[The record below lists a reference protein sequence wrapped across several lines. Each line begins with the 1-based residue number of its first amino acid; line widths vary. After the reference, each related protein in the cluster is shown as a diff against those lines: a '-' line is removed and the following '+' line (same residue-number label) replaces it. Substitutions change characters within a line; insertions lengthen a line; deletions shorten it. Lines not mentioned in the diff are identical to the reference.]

1 MRRSI
6 GIQVLFVTV
15 AFLSVSLVPFFI
27 MRAYAQ
33 IEAPPAQPGPQ
44 PAPQEPSPAPG
55 QPVPPPAP
63 SPEAPQ
69 PPAAPPAP
77 QAPPSVQPPAP
88 RPQAVQPQP
97 RTAPP
102 GQARHSLVNGKKEEV
117 TFFFDDADIFEVAQT
132 VFGEVLK
139 VNYIIDPKVKGRVN
153 FRTTSPIPR
162 DRILSVMEI
171 IFRLNGIAIIE
182 EGGIYRIIPI
192 GDIVKEPAPI
202 FFGSSPESV
211 ELKGTAIVQVVP
223 LQYISSTE
231 MVKVLTPLLTQ
242 GGSLLDI
249 PKKNFIIIA
258 DTDANVKRLLQ
269 LAAMFDEDTYKDVSQ
284 PKIYVYPLQ
293 YGKAEHV
300 SRILQQVFL
309 GTSAA
314 AAQTRRTTTTTTAPT
329 ATTTT
334 VARTPQPAPQPAQP
348 FPASPEEPIVSP
360 GTKIFPDEVTNSVV
374 IYASPVDYLLIQG
387 TIRQI
392 DIIPRQVMIEALVAS
407 VTLTDNLRFGIQWSL
422 DTDINI
428 TNIKPF
434 KNDINIG
441 GTLQFQSLISSPTFQ
456 YTASDPSGKVRLLL
470 QSLAEDNKAK
480 VLSSPHIL
488 VSDNREAR
496 IQVGDQVPIATSQ
509 TTNTETTPAQTT
521 TTIQYKDTGT
531 ILKVKPQI
539 NDSGLIT
546 LEVSQEVSTVSTQT
560 VLGTEQFVIS
570 KREVATNLVLQDGQ
584 TIVIG
589 GLISEN
595 ASKGRSGIPLLNKI
609 PVLGHLFGSSTNDNS
624 RTELIILLTPRVVRN
639 QSDAANVTSQYMQLF
654 KDISK
659 ELRLDE
665 RTRKIKME

>member
-1 MRRSI
+1 M
-6 GIQVLFVTV
+6 
-15 AFLSVSLVPFFI
+15 
-27 MRAYAQ
+27 
-33 IEAPPAQPGPQ
+33 
-44 PAPQEPSPAPG
+44 
-55 QPVPPPAP
+55 
-63 SPEAPQ
+63 
-69 PPAAPPAP
+69 
-77 QAPPSVQPPAP
+77 
-88 RPQAVQPQP
+88 
-97 RTAPP
+97 
-102 GQARHSLVNGKKEEV
+102 NGKKEEV

-153 FRTTSPIPR
+153 FRTTSPIHR

-171 IFRLNGIAIIE
+171 IFRLNGIAIVE

-192 GDIVKEPAPI
+192 GDVVKEPAPI
-202 FFGSSPESV
+202 LFGNTPESV

-223 LQYISSTE
+223 LQYMSSTE
-231 MVKVLTPLLTQ
+231 MVKVLAPLLTQ
-242 GGSLLDI
+242 GGSLLDV

-269 LAAMFDEDTYKDVSQ
+269 LVGMFDENTYQDIGQ

-293 YGKAEHV
+293 YSKADHV
-300 SRILQQVFL
+300 SKILQQVFL
-309 GTSAA
+309 GTSAG
-314 AAQTRRTTTTTTAPT
+314 AAQTRRTATTTVAATTTTT
-329 ATTTT
+329 
-334 VARTPQPAPQPAQP
+334 RTPQPAPVQPVLP
-348 FPASPEEPIVSP
+348 LPATTEEPIVAT
-360 GTKIFPDEVTNSVV
+360 GTKIFPDEVTNSIV

-434 KNDINIG
+434 KNDIKIG
-441 GTLQFQSLISSPTFQ
+441 GTLEFQSLISSPTFQ
-456 YTASDPSGKVRLLL
+456 YTASDSSGKVRLLL

-595 ASKGRSGIPLLNKI
+595 ASKGRSGIPLLSRV
-609 PVLGHLFGSSTNDNS
+609 PLLGHLFGSSTNDNS

-659 ELRLDE
+659 ELHLEE